1 MADHLRPFWDSII
14 FQLKG
19 AKIIESENDL
29 KWSAIKFLY
38 DNAKNKHKSFL
49 SNFENVKFEKMIL
62 LFYLFFG
69 VKLCLQF
76 QLTAQ
81 FSTILIYRTRAIISR
96 GLYFFNPFFT
106 AAYTAERPIFHF
118 TFLIDLQRPIS
129 YKIQTT
135 YSGILNA
142 YRNQKKR
149 TPRSFC
155 LK

>member
-1 MADHLRPFWDSII
+1 
-14 FQLKG
+14 LKG

-76 QLTAQ
+76 Q
-81 FSTILIYRTRAIISR
+81 FSTILFKMVFFSAYMSR
-96 GLYFFNPFFT
+96 KLKLLGVAMGVKGGL
-106 AAYTAERPIFHF
+106 
-118 TFLIDLQRPIS
+118 
-129 YKIQTT
+129 
-135 YSGILNA
+135 
-142 YRNQKKR
+142 
-149 TPRSFC
+149 SFYVGA
-155 LK
+155 KGG